1 MAGRMNRLLAV
12 LISAVTVT
20 SSVNFT
26 AMGTKAAEGVNNVK
40 DTVEADTRSGNSG
53 AVLHSFEA
61 PLVGNSGNILWISKE
76 HGYSVVIFICG
87 QRLCDKCQ
95 GSGKPWNLLGIR
107 CVCCNG
113 ILRIIPR
120 ICVIPG

>member
-26 AMGTKAAEGVNNVK
+26 AMGTKAADGVNNEK

-53 AVLHSFEA
+53 AILH
-61 PLVGNSGNILWISKE
+61 LT
-76 HGYSVVIFICG
+76 
-87 QRLCDKCQ
+87 
-95 GSGKPWNLLGIR
+95 
-107 CVCCNG
+107 
-113 ILRIIPR
+113 
-120 ICVIPG
+120 

>member
-40 DTVEADTRSGNSG
+40 ETVEADTRSGNSG

-61 PLVGNSGNILWISKE
+61 PLVGNSPERGRALRFPPALRVC
-76 HGYSVVIFICG
+76 GSVRI
-87 QRLCDKCQ
+87 QRK
-95 GSGKPWNLLGIR
+95 SA
-107 CVCCNG
+107 
-113 ILRIIPR
+113 
-120 ICVIPG
+120 